1 MTPRSV
7 IVGLDVSPKRIGWA
21 VVDYDTGHHIRHG
34 VEHVTG
40 DDDLRARRIAFRNVT
55 HAAESRGDVC
65 AVILEDAY
73 VGVSRRGTIVHAV
86 SVGNVEAW
94 AAMRWP
100 DQLVVRLA
108 PATWRAAVGLP
119 TRGKEAVMAWACAYV
134 GDMTQDEADAL
145 GIATAGHILVWS
157 SDVGLDAAAPN
168 DEHHPDGKEA

>member
-1 MTPRSV
+1 MTPRSL
-7 IVGLDVSPKRIGWA
+7 ILGLDVSPKRIGWA
-21 VVDYDTGHHIRHG
+21 IVDYDTGHHIRHG
-34 VEHVTG
+34 VEHVNG

-108 PATWRAAVGLP
+108 PATWRATVGLP
-119 TRGKEAVMAWACAYV
+119 TRGKDPVREWAAQLI
-134 GDMTQDEADAL
+134 GDVSQDEADAL
-145 GIATAGHILVWS
+145 GVAIAGHQLVW
-157 SDVGLDAAAPN
+157 
-168 DEHHPDGKEA
+168 K